1 MTETLYDV
9 LIIGGG
15 PAGLTAGLYTS
26 RAKLKTLLVER
37 MILGGQV
44 MTTTK
49 VENYPGFPGGIDGPD
64 LMVRFQEHCQ
74 EFGLETLSGE
84 VTGLTDLRRRSRKS
98 PSTGSVIRT
107 RSVIIT
113 TGAEPRKLGI
123 PDEGPFIGRGV
134 SYCATCDGAFFRN
147 VPVAIAGGG
156 DTAAEEAL
164 FLSRFASKVYLI
176 HRRDQLRATR
186 VLQERILAHEKI
198 EPVWNSVVAEV
209 LGDNSG
215 VTGLALTDPDG
226 GNHRT
231 LEVAGLFVA
240 IGVVPKAHFLAGLL
254 DARRG
259 RVHPDRCR
267 VPHLDAGGLCRR
279 RRAQEDPQADRHRR
293 RRRRRGGHR
302 RREVSGRAGLRKTCH
317 LTQRRGDAEE
327 PLMIAF
333 RLIFSASPRL
343 CVKICRVAC
352 YLLFKCRRPAGLL

>member
-1 MTETLYDV
+1 MTETIYDV

-74 EFGLETLSGE
+74 EFGLETTSGE
-84 VTGLTDLRRRSRKS
+84 VTGLLDLGAVKEVTMDGQVYRA
-98 PSTGSVIRT
+98 
-107 RSVIIT
+107 RSVIIA
-113 TGAEPRKLGI
+113 TGAEPKKLGI
-123 PDEGPFIGRGV
+123 PGEGPFVGRGV

-186 VLQERILAHEKI
+186 VLQERILAHDKI

-209 LGDNSG
+209 VGDNTG
-215 VTGLALTDPDG
+215 VTGLALTDPAG
-226 GNHRT
+226 GNGRT
-231 LEVAGLFVA
+231 LGVAGLFVA
-240 IGVVPKAHFLAGLL
+240 IGVVPKAHFLAGILEL
-254 DARRG
+254 DPEG
-259 RVHPDRCR
+259 YI
-267 VPHLDAGGLCRR
+267 
-279 RRAQEDPQADRHRR
+279 
-293 RRRRRGGHR
+293 
-302 RREVSGRAGLRKTCH
+302 
-317 LTQRRGDAEE
+317 LTDAECRTSI
-327 PLMIAF
+327 PGVFAAGDVRKKILKQIATAVGDGA
-333 RLIFSASPRL
+333 IAA
-343 CVKICRVAC
+343 IVAEK
-352 YLLFKCRRPAGLL
+352 YLDNLT

>member
-1 MTETLYDV
+1 MTETIYDV

-26 RAKLKTLLVER
+26 RARLKTLLVER

-74 EFGLETLSGE
+74 EFGLETHSGE
-84 VTGLTDLRRRSRKS
+84 VTGLTDLGAVKEV
-98 PSTGSVIRT
+98 SVDGQRFRA

-123 PDEGPFIGRGV
+123 PNEEAFTGRGV

-164 FLSRFASKVYLI
+164 FLTRFASKVYLI
-176 HRRDQLRATR
+176 HRRDRLRATK
-186 VLQERILAHEKI
+186 VLQDRIHAHAKI
-198 EPVWNSVVAEV
+198 EPVWDSVVAEV
-209 LGDNSG
+209 LGDHTG
-215 VTGLALTDPDG
+215 VTALAVTDPHG
-226 GNHRT
+226 ANRRT

-240 IGVVPKAHFLAGLL
+240 IGVVPKAHFLAGVLEL
-254 DARRG
+254 DAEG
-259 RVHPDRCR
+259 YI
-267 VPHLDAGGLCRR
+267 
-279 RRAQEDPQADRHRR
+279 
-293 RRRRRGGHR
+293 
-302 RREVSGRAGLRKTCH
+302 
-317 LTQRRGDAEE
+317 LTDAECRTSI
-327 PLMIAF
+327 PGVFAAGDVRKKILKQIAT
-333 RLIFSASPRL
+333 A
-343 CVKICRVAC
+343 VGDGAVAAIVAEK
-352 YLLFKCRRPAGLL
+352 YLDELGG